1 MKAERMITFTDA
13 DRERINQAVEQAEA
27 GTTSEIVPMV
37 VASSARYREAGFRSG
52 LVLAWLTLAM
62 LLTVGIHWLPW
73 DWHAGNAGLL
83 LLGVIL
89 AYGIGEWMG
98 HFPWVIRLVVS
109 GERMAEKVRLRADQI
124 FYQEAL
130 HHTKAGTGILIL
142 ISLLE
147 RRVHVLAD
155 RGINDRVPPG
165 TWEGLVHGMI
175 EGIRQGHAT
184 DAICEAIVRCGV
196 FLAEVAP
203 SRAGENTNELS
214 DHLREER

>member
-1 MKAERMITFTDA
+1 MA
-13 DRERINQAVEQAEA
+13 D
-27 GTTSEIVPMV
+27 
-37 VASSARYREAGFRSG
+37 
-52 LVLAWLTLAM
+52 
-62 LLTVGIHWLPW
+62 
-73 DWHAGNAGLL
+73 
-83 LLGVIL
+83 
-89 AYGIGEWMG
+89 
-98 HFPWVIRLVVS
+98 
-109 GERMAEKVRLRADQI
+109 KVRLRADQI